1 MDLRLSLLA
10 LLCGVLTS
18 TACSQTKPAREEP
31 LATVGGQPVYEKDVL
46 PLIQSQ
52 LQRLRNQE
60 FDLKNRALENLIN
73 QKLVEKEAA
82 AKGVAKEKL
91 LEQEVDSKVAE
102 PAETEITAFYE
113 AQKARINRPLEEVRA
128 QIADGMKRMRIQEA
142 RQKYLKD
149 LREKSDV
156 EVFLRA
162 PKSEVA
168 YDPTRLRGEPRAPV
182 TIVEFSD
189 FQCPFCQRVQ
199 PTLLQLLKKYE
210 GKVKL
215 AFRDFP
221 LREMHQRA
229 EPAAEASRCA
239 GEQGKFWEYLDLLWT
254 DLSKLDPTGLSGH
267 AKTLGLD
274 SAKFDACVASG
285 KYKADIEKDLRDGEK
300 AGVSGTPGFFINGV
314 FLGGAQPQA
323 EFERVIDA
331 ELAALGS
338 E

>member
-1 MDLRLSLLA
+1 MRLCFPLLA
-10 LLCGVLTS
+10 LLCGALAS
-18 TACSQTKPAREEP
+18 SACSQTKSAPEEP
-31 LATVGGQPVYEKDVL
+31 LATVGGQPVYEKDIL

-60 FDLKNRALENLIN
+60 FDLKNRALDNLIN

-82 AKGVAKEKL
+82 AKGIGKENL
-91 LEQEVDSKVAE
+91 LEQEVDSKVAD
-102 PAETEITAFYE
+102 PAEAEIAAFYE
-113 AQKARINRPLEEVRA
+113 AQKARINRPLDEVRA
-128 QIADGMKRMRIQEA
+128 QIADGLKRMRVQEA
-142 RQKYLKD
+142 RQKYVKE

-156 EVFLRA
+156 EVFFRA

-168 YDPTRLRGEPRAPV
+168 YDPTRVRGNPGAPV

-189 FQCPFCQRVQ
+189 FQCMFCQRVQ
-199 PTLLQLLKKYE
+199 PTLQQLLKKYE

-221 LREMHQRA
+221 LREMHPRA

-239 GEQGKFWEYLDLLWT
+239 GEQGKFWEYHDLLWT
-254 DLSKLDPTGLSGH
+254 DLSKLDPAGLSGH
-267 AKTLGLD
+267 AKTLSLD
-274 SAKFDACVASG
+274 IAKFEACVAGG
-285 KYKADIEKDLRDGEK
+285 KYKADIEKDLRDGQK

-314 FLGGAQPQA
+314 FLAGAQPLP
-323 EFERVIDA
+323 EFEKLIDA
-331 ELAALGS
+331 ELAASQS